1 MARSHRTSSRRA
13 RPLHPGSSDVDL
25 FRYGQRIVDLGPEI
39 SHRTKRT
46 TSLCMYGDEK
56 SATALRAGS
65 ITRNDTSQALLD
77 APSS

>member
-1 MARSHRTSSRRA
+1 MARSHRTSSSRA
-13 RPLHPGSSDVDL
+13 RPLHPGSSDL

>member
-1 MARSHRTSSRRA
+1 MARSHRTSSSRA
-13 RPLHPGSSDVDL
+13 RPLHSGSSDL